1 MALGEAPLGVVYA
14 TDVRGN
20 SRVRVVD
27 TFPADSH
34 EPITYPAAATRR
46 GSADAVAFLQF
57 LRGAEAQTILRK
69 YGFGIPEA

>member
-1 MALGEAPLGVVYA
+1 
-14 TDVRGN
+14 
-20 SRVRVVD
+20 VRVVD

-57 LRGAEAQTILRK
+57 LRGAEAQTIFRK